1 MQDNN
6 YRLGHIKRLKQRFSD
21 GKISRGEILELLL
34 SYCIKGRD
42 VKPQSRKLYSMSSG
56 NFKKVFDTAA
66 KAEIPGIGD
75 ETRLFFNI
83 LKSFMDEYNKDSF
96 LNKKLRMATQ
106 RDIVEYF
113 RNSCADMTNEAVYC
127 IFLDAKNRVKSMVK
141 ICEGTLTQSLLYPRE
156 IIGRAIR
163 EGALSFILIH
173 NHPSGDA
180 TPSENDRKITKKMV
194 FAVKE
199 CDLFL
204 LDHIVIGTEG
214 KGYFSF
220 YEDGIMEKYNNA
232 YKNISC
238 ESQNDL

>member
-1 MQDNN
+1 MQNNN

-113 RNSCADMTNEAVYC
+113 R
-127 IFLDAKNRVKSMVK
+127 KSMVK